1 MSLGMIENLICR
13 RRGYTTQYEKQ
24 FVIIKIDNNN
34 FYI

>member
-13 RRGYTTQYEKQ
+13 RGYTQYDKQ